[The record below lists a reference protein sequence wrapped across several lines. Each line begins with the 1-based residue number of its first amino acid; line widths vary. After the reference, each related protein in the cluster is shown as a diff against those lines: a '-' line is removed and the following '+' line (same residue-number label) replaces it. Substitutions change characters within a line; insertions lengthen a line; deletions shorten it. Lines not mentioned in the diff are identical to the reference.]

1 VLRAGAVGAVA
12 APFVARST
20 LLAERAWAGR
30 RGALRAIT
38 FRPDWPIPGIITR
51 AQWGADESK
60 RKSAPVYD
68 TPVTKL
74 VVHHTVTP
82 NGSDPT
88 STIRGIYATHLAS
101 AEGYIDIAYNWL
113 IDQYGNIY
121 EGRWAADYPP
131 GAAHTGENAQGQN
144 VHGAHSGSA
153 NTDTIGVALLG
164 TFNGSVAPTDAAI
177 DGLVR
182 LLSWKCARWGIDPL
196 GADVYLPGQDV
207 RVFPNICGHRDV
219 TATTCPGDQFFVMLN
234 DVRDRVSLRLRT
246 GTDGSWIVGRAGKVW
261 PLGDM
266 PDLGDPQ
273 RDHTRNPIVGLAAVP
288 RSVGFWAVGSDGGI
302 FSYGSARFFGSTG
315 DLRLKAPVVGMA
327 VTPSGNGYWLVASDG
342 GIFTFGDAGFFGS
355 TGDLRLKAPVVGM
368 AVTPSGNGYWLVAS
382 DGGIFTFGDAPFFG
396 STGALRLVAPVVTMN
411 ATATGRGYALLAAD
425 GGIFTYGD
433 APFQGSGS
441 GRFSDAIDL
450 ASHGH

>member
-1 VLRAGAVGAVA
+1 TLSAETARAGRA
-12 APFVARST
+12 ATV
-20 LLAERAWAGR
+20 
-30 RGALRAIT
+30 RAIAP
-38 FRPDWPIPGIITR
+38 RPNWPVPAIVTR

-60 RKSAPVYD
+60 RKASPTYD

-88 STIRGIYATHLAS
+88 STVRGIYASHLAS

-113 IDQYGNIY
+113 IDQFGNIY
-121 EGRWAADYPP
+121 EGRWAADYLP
-131 GAAHTGENAQGQN
+131 GVPHTGENAQGQN

-164 TFNGSVAPTDAAI
+164 TFTSATPTPDAVEA
-177 DGLVR
+177 LVR
-182 LLSWKCARWGIDPL
+182 LLSWKAARWGIDPL
-196 GADVYLPGQDV
+196 GADVYLPGVDG

-219 TATTCPGDQFFVMLN
+219 TATECPGNAFFAMLN

-246 GTDGSWIVGRAGKVW
+246 GTDGSWIVGRAGRVW

-273 RDHTRNPIVGLAAVP
+273 RDHARNPIVGIAAVP
-288 RSVGFWAVGSDGGI
+288 NSVGFWAVGSDGGV
-302 FSYGSARFFGSTG
+302 FTYGSAQFYGSTGALRLKAPVVGMAPARSGLGYWLVASDGGIFTFGDARFFGSTG

-327 VTPSGNGYWLVASDG
+327 ATPSGNGYWLVASDG
-342 GIFTFGDAGFFGS
+342 GIFTFGDA
-355 TGDLRLKAPVVGM
+355 R
-368 AVTPSGNGYWLVAS
+368 
-382 DGGIFTFGDAPFFG
+382 FFG
-396 STGALRLVAPVVTMN
+396 STGALRLVAPVVGMN

-441 GRFSDAIDL
+441 GRFDDAIGL
-450 ASHGH
+450 ATHGH

>member
-20 LLAERAWAGR
+20 LLAERASAGR

-38 FRPDWPIPGIITR
+38 PRPDWPIPGIITR
-51 AQWGADESK
+51 AQWGGPSRAGAGQS
-60 RKSAPVYD
+60 YD
-68 TPVTKL
+68 SPVTKL

-82 NGSDPT
+82 NNPPNPASDVL
-88 STIRGIYATHLAS
+88 GIYRYHVSGS
-101 AEGYIDIAYNWL
+101 APDPYIDIAYNWL

-196 GADVYLPGQDV
+196 GADVYLPGQDG

-342 GIFTFGDAGFFGS
+342 GIFTFGDA
-355 TGDLRLKAPVVGM
+355 
-368 AVTPSGNGYWLVAS
+368 
-382 DGGIFTFGDAPFFG
+382 PFFG